1 MPSSSR
7 YQELPPRHGEGR
19 GNDWDRAYDSADT
32 CNLSTCVTAVGL
44 ARAESMDMTNDPRFF
59 SKNIMDK
66 RLSAFKQLT
75 IVSTLMFGT
84 ALGQTFK
91 MKKDMNFGEWQ
102 AYVGNIAIWQFAG
115 FVIAV
120 IVSIMCLISL
130 YVIVHQLFY
139 TYRLM
144 TAGPTGFEQA
154 SVFYLTKVITMWR
167 HFAIKCLFQG
177 LTLFLVLVGLQLL
190 VKFYKDADGVVK
202 KKHAMYALNLK
213 DGSSVNELVA
223 DMHAKNS
230 LDMQLHSILAYIVLV
245 IYTCCTIGLYVI
257 RQQHMEVFKLNY
269 SDVKGMTTP
278 IETTMR
284 QMSVRSKI
292 GLDV

>member
-1 MPSSSR
+1 MTSK
-7 YQELPPRHGEGR
+7 YTELPPPSGLG
-19 GNDWDRAYDSADT
+19 AYDSADGCT
-32 CNLSTCVTAVGL
+32 LSSCVTAVGL

-75 IVSTLMFGT
+75 IVSALMFGT

-91 MKKDMNFGEWQ
+91 MKKDMNFGKSEP
-102 AYVGNIAIWQFAG
+102 YVGNIAIWQFFG
-115 FVIAV
+115 FVIAL

-177 LTLFLVLVGLQLL
+177 LMLFLVLVGVQLL
-190 VKFYKDADGVVK
+190 VKFYKDADSVVS
-202 KKHAMYALNLK
+202 KKHAMYALNLR

-223 DMHAKNS
+223 DLHAKNS
-230 LDMQLHSILAYIVLV
+230 LDMKLHSILAYIVLV
-245 IYTCCTIGLYVI
+245 IYLGCTIGLWCI
-257 RQQHMEVFKLNY
+257 RQQHMQVFKMNY
-269 SDVKGMTTP
+269 SDVKGMTIP

-284 QMSVRSKI
+284 QMSVRSKNA
-292 GLDV
+292 LDV